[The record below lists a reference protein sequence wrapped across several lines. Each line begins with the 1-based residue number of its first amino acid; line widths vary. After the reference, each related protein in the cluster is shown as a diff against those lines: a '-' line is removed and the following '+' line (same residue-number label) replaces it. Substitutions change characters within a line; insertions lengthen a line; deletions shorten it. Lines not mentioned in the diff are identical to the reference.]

1 MKKLL
6 NVHSKLLNKS
16 EIARRLGLSQQTYS
30 DKLTGRGNAKRFT
43 ASDLKKIEAIINADL
58 FGTEKIPLENIEI

>member
-1 MKKLL
+1 MKKQL

-30 DKLTGRGNAKRFT
+30 DKLTGRGAAKRFT
-43 ASDLKKIEAIINADL
+43 AAELIN
-58 FGTEKIPLENIEI
+58 IENIIKNDLNL

>member
-1 MKKLL
+1 MKHPNEAFITL

-30 DKLTGRGNAKRFT
+30 DKLSGRGTAKRFT
-43 ASDLKKIEAIINADL
+43 ADELIN
-58 FGTEKIPLENIEI
+58 IENIIKNDLGL

>member
-16 EIARRLGLSQQTYS
+16 QIARRLNLSQQTYS
-30 DKLTGRGNAKRFT
+30 DKLTGRGTARRFT
-43 ASDLKKIEAIINADL
+43 ENELTKISDIIKNDL
-58 FGTEKIPLENIEI
+58 NL